1 MSAMGIT
8 PSFWQGKKVFV
19 TGHTGF
25 KGSWLAEIL
34 LTLGAEVTGYA
45 LAPPT
50 SPSHFDVLGLANRL
64 KAHHEADIRDR
75 QKLND
80 AIIKAQPEIVFHL
93 AAQPLVRLSY
103 AEPVETFET
112 NIMGTVGILDGIRQ
126 HAPQCRAVVCITSDK
141 CYLNEDH
148 GRPFAEDDRLGGQDP
163 YSASKAGAEVAAEA
177 FEYSY
182 FQHTQTALATVRAGN
197 VIGGGDWAADRLI
210 PDVARAARDGRP
222 VVIRSP
228 KATRPWQHV
237 LEPLRGYM
245 MMAEK
250 LYSDGR
256 AYRGGW
262 NFGPYVADAQPV
274 SIVLT
279 ELQRSLPF
287 ELQLDTAPQPHEA
300 LLLSLDISKAENRLG
315 WRPQLRLA
323 GALDLTG
330 GWYKTF
336 NDGGDVRALTQAQIK
351 EYFGLS

>member
-1 MSAMGIT
+1 MGIT

-34 LTLGAEVTGYA
+34 LMLGAEVTGYA

-50 SPSHFDVLGLANRL
+50 NPSHFEVLGLATRL
-64 KAHHEADIRDR
+64 AKHHEADVRDR
-75 QKLND
+75 ATLN
-80 AIIKAQPEIVFHL
+80 AAVAAAQPDIVFHL
-93 AAQPLVRLSY
+93 AAQPLVRRSY
-103 AEPVETFET
+103 AEPIETFET
-112 NIMGTVGILDGIRQ
+112 NIMGTVGILDAVRL
-126 HAPQCRAVVCITSDK
+126 HAPGCRAFVSITSDK

-148 GRPFAEDDRLGGQDP
+148 GRPFAENDRLGGQDP
-163 YSASKAGAEVAAEA
+163 YSASKAGAEVAIEA
-177 FEYSY
+177 YEYSY
-182 FQHTQTALATVRAGN
+182 FQHTQTAVASVRAGN

-210 PDVARAARDGRP
+210 PDVARAAQDKKP

-250 LYSDGR
+250 LWAEGR
-256 AYRGGW
+256 AFRGGW

-274 SIVLT
+274 SVVLT
-279 ELQRSLPF
+279 ELQRTLPF
-287 ELQLDTAPQPHEA
+287 ELQIDTAPQPHEA
-300 LLLSLDISKAENRLG
+300 LLLSLDIHKAEQRLG

-330 GWYKTF
+330 SWYQAW
-336 NDGGDVRALTQAQIK
+336 NEGADLHALTQKQIRD
-351 EYFGLS
+351 YFGLS